1 MEKTL
6 ILFLLLFSLP
16 LWAVKDGKYRLELA
30 TQHAK
35 IPFHLEFK
43 NAGKVAN
50 ILNGDEVIDLKN
62 LGSKKKNHISLEIPP
77 YPIQLS
83 LDFSGDKVSGFL
95 IKANGDQ
102 IPVSGEISDF
112 LFYRTK
118 KRPENFQG
126 RWEVTD
132 GKGEK
137 NILLL
142 DQLGS
147 QIKGSYLTPYGDY
160 RYFHGQING
169 STFEASS
176 FDGVYNYLI
185 TGELSGGQLK
195 AQILANYKIE
205 LKGHKNAQAKL
216 PDPYKLT
223 QMEKKL
229 EFSFPDL
236 SGKKVSISDKEFE
249 NKPVIIQIFG
259 SWCPNCIDELKYL
272 IPWYESNQSRG
283 IKIIAL
289 SFERTN
295 DFKRAQ
301 MILSKLSKQY
311 GLNYPMLIAGFTAQ
325 DTPENKLKGLKNFKA
340 FPTTIYLDKKHNV
353 FKVHAGFNGPSTKEF
368 FDEWQRDFNLTIDQ
382 LLK

>member
-1 MEKTL
+1 M
-6 ILFLLLFSLP
+6 LFSLP
-16 LWAVKDGKYRLELA
+16 LWAVKDGRYRLELA
-30 TQHAK
+30 TQYAK

-43 NAGKVAN
+43 NAGKVAS
-50 ILNGDEVIDLKN
+50 ILNGDEVITLKN
-62 LGSKKKNHISLEIPP
+62 LGTKKKNHLALEIPP
-77 YPIQLS
+77 YQVQLS
-83 LDFSGDKVSGFL
+83 LDFSGDDISGFM

-102 IPVSGEISDF
+102 IPLTGNLNEF
-112 LFYRTK
+112 LFQRTK
-118 KRPENFQG
+118 KMPENFKG
-126 RWEVTD
+126 KWEVTD

-142 DQLGS
+142 DQSGS

-169 STFEASS
+169 PKFEASS
-176 FDGVYNYLI
+176 FDGIYNYLI
-185 TGELSGGQLK
+185 TGELKDNQLK
-195 AQILANYKIE
+195 AAILANYKID
-205 LKGHKNAQAKL
+205 LVGKRNPDAKL

-236 SGKKVSISDKEFE
+236 SGKIISIKDKEF
-249 NKPVIIQIFG
+249 NDKPIIIQIFG

-272 IPWYESNQSRG
+272 IPWYEKNQKRG
-283 IKIIAL
+283 IKILAL

-295 DFKRAQ
+295 DLKRTQ
-301 MILSKLSKQY
+301 MILKKLAQEY
-311 GLNYPMLIAGFTAQ
+311 GLNYPMLIAGFTSQ
-325 DTPENKLKGLKNFKA
+325 DTPENKLPGLKNFKA

-368 FDEWQRDFNLTIDQ
+368 YEEWQRDFNLTIDQ